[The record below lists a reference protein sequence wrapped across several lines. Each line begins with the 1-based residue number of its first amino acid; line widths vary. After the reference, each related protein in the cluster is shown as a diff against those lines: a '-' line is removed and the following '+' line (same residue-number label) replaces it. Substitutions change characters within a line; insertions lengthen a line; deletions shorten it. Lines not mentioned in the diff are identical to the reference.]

1 MGIAYSVDLR
11 ARVVGAYDE
20 GVTIS
25 EVEQRYRVSRRTVYR
40 LLKRRRETGSIEPKP
55 RSGGTEPKLAAHVE
69 QVKEI
74 VAQQPDATLE
84 ELRET
89 LGIRVGIS
97 TIWRLLRDLK
107 LTLKKSPSRRGTA
120 SA

>member
-1 MGIAYSVDLR
+1 MGIAYSIDLR
-11 ARVVGAYDE
+11 ERVVRAHDE

-25 EVEQRYRVSRRTVYR
+25 ELEQRYRVSKRTVYR
-40 LLKRRRETGSIEPKP
+40 LLERRRETGTIEPKP
-55 RSGGTEPKLAAHVE
+55 RSGGPKPRLMAHVE
-69 QVKEI
+69 QVKKMI
-74 VAQQPDATLE
+74 AQQPDATLE
-84 ELRET
+84 ELRER

-97 TIWRLLRDLK
+97 TIWRLLRELK